1 MNRVRTISRAPRAAS
16 SPLCTNPTSDFQVK
30 TCFLLTT
37 LTDFFL
43 PILQIKAGLTNN
55 NGNDDGGDTV

>member
-30 TCFLLTT
+30 MCFLLTT

-43 PILQIKAGLTNN
+43 PILQIKADLTNN
-55 NGNDDGGDTV
+55 NGSDAASGTP